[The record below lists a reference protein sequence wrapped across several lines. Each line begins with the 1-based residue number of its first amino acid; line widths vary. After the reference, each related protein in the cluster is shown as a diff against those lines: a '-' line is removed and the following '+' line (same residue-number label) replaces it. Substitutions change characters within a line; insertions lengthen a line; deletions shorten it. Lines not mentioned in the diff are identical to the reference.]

1 MMDKP
6 FPGAVCVGMISTPG
20 INHGQP
26 LPIYEASATA
36 EEKLRKLGT
45 PATGW
50 CWDGHRWRKKGVN
63 DLED

>member
-1 MMDKP
+1 MIDKP

-26 LPIYEASATA
+26 LPVYETSD
-36 EEKLRKLGT
+36 EKFRKLGT

-50 CWDGHRWRKKGVN
+50 HWDGHRWRKKGVN
-63 DLED
+63 DHED

>member
-1 MMDKP
+1 MMNKP

-26 LPIYEASATA
+26 LPVYEMYATD
-36 EEKLRKLGT
+36 EKLRKLGT

-50 CWDGHRWRKKGVN
+50 HWDGHRWRKKGVN
-63 DLED
+63 DHED